1 MNDDRKPVKVLEL
14 SVDIDASPQEV
25 WDALTTAKGLQNWF
39 PQGAKV
45 EGTGV
50 GSVVTFSFG
59 EMSWP
64 TTVVAWEP
72 DKHLRWGH
80 DDMMGPGTAMLV
92 DYYITTEGGKT
103 RLRLVQSAFGASDAW
118 DDLFEGT
125 KGGWTYFLYNMR
137 IYLEKHLGQMRR
149 MFIERFQVNLAREVA
164 WKKLLSAAGG
174 LLVATSG
181 AVRASDAVDLELQDR
196 ALRAI
201 VEVLIDGQV
210 IAMRIPDLADSILFV
225 EFELGGDTFHAGLY
239 LSVYDPALASEL
251 EAPFARTVERVKN
264 ALRQG

>member
-1 MNDDRKPVKVLEL
+1 MSDDRKPVKVLEL

-25 WDALTTAKGLQNWF
+25 WNALTTAEGLQNWF
-39 PQGAKV
+39 PQAATV

-50 GSVVTFSFG
+50 GSVVTFTFG

-64 TTVVAWEP
+64 TTVVAWDP
-72 DKHLRWGH
+72 GKHVRWGH

-118 DDLFEGT
+118 DNLFEGT
-125 KGGWTYFLYNMR
+125 KAGWTYFLYNMR
-137 IYLEKHLGQMRR
+137 IYLEKHLGKMRR
-149 MFIERFQVNLAREVA
+149 MFMDRIEVKLAREVA

-181 AVRASDAVDLELQDR
+181 AVHAGDAVEVELQDR

-225 EFELGGDTFHAGLY
+225 EFEGGRDTFHAGLY
-239 LSVYDPALASEL
+239 LSVYDPARAREL
-251 EAPFARTVERVKN
+251 EEPFARAVERMKN
-264 ALRQG
+264 ALS

>member
-1 MNDDRKPVKVLEL
+1 MSDDRKPVKVLDL

-25 WDALTTAKGLQNWF
+25 WDAITTAEGLQNWF
-39 PQGAKV
+39 PQAAKV

-50 GSVVTFSFG
+50 GSVVTFTFG

-64 TTVVAWEP
+64 TTVVGWEP
-72 DKHLRWGH
+72 GTHLRWGH

-92 DYYITTEGGKT
+92 DFYITTEGGKT

-125 KGGWTYFLYNMR
+125 EAGWTYFLYNMR
-137 IYLEKHLGQMRR
+137 VYLEKHRGQARR
-149 MFIERFQVNLAREVA
+149 MFMDRLEVKLAREVA

-181 AVRASDAVDLELQDR
+181 AVRAGDAVDLDLHGR

-201 VEVLIDGQV
+201 VEVVIDGKV

-225 EFELGGDTFHAGLY
+225 EFELGRDTFHAGLY
-239 LSVYDPALASEL
+239 LSVYDPARASAL
-251 EAPFARTVERVKN
+251 EEPFARAVARVKS
-264 ALRQG
+264 ALG